1 MRASAEDIAS
11 LYELHAAPLLRLGRL
26 LVGHAAAEDL
36 VQDAFVKALDHWRP
50 DASREA
56 FRAWA
61 RTVMSRETISRWR
74 RSSRELAAYARLA
87 DAGAQSDPETAPEVA
102 QALRSLSPRVRTA
115 MILAYFEDL
124 SPEQIGAE
132 MGIRAGTVRALLYQG
147 REKLRM
153 DPTLVQA

>member
-1 MRASAEDIAS
+1 MRVSSEDIAS
-11 LYELHAAPLLRLGRL
+11 LYAIHAQPLLRLARL
-26 LVGHAAAEDL
+26 LVGPDAAEDL

-50 DASREA
+50 DAPQEA

-61 RTVMSRETISRWR
+61 RTVMARESISRWR
-74 RSSRELAAYARLA
+74 RSTRERAAFERLA
-87 DAGAQSDPETAPEVA
+87 EDGSYSDSEAVPEVA
-102 QALRSLSPRVRTA
+102 RALEALSPRVRTA

-124 SPEQIGAE
+124 SAEQIGKE
-132 MGIRAGTVRALLYQG
+132 MGVKASTARALLYQG

>member
-50 DASREA
+50 DAPHEA

-61 RTVMSRETISRWR
+61 RTVM
-74 RSSRELAAYARLA
+74 
-87 DAGAQSDPETAPEVA
+87 
-102 QALRSLSPRVRTA
+102 
-115 MILAYFEDL
+115 
-124 SPEQIGAE
+124 
-132 MGIRAGTVRALLYQG
+132 
-147 REKLRM
+147 
-153 DPTLVQA
+153 